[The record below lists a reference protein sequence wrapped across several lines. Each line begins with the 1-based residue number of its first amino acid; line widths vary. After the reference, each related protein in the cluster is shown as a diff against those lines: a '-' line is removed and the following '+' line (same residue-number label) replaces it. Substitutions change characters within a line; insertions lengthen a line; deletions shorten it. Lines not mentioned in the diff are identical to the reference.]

1 MSEVAVAPT
10 TLSQAVSFVGA
21 LSEEQFSEMQA
32 AIRGQHSFE
41 VSKVDR
47 SRLSGVLSLPD
58 DGVSYVLRVLGFLY
72 NQIEPRRDERREVF
86 AGKLEGVLNRTGAEI
101 SDEIKKRFS
110 LLLAFSENHETHLKI
125 ERLGAGFIASVRS
138 VQTFLD
144 LRPNFSDSRTSID
157 GVVPVIQMNII
168 TDSPRNHEAS
178 IVFQM
183 DMNGLV
189 ELKKAI
195 DDIDAKIAAIKS
207 NDSVNTLKLL
217 LPE

>member
-1 MSEVAVAPT
+1 
-10 TLSQAVSFVGA
+10 
-21 LSEEQFSEMQA
+21 
-32 AIRGQHSFE
+32 
-41 VSKVDR
+41 
-47 SRLSGVLSLPD
+47 
-58 DGVSYVLRVLGFLY
+58 
-72 NQIEPRRDERREVF
+72 
-86 AGKLEGVLNRTGAEI
+86 
-101 SDEIKKRFS
+101 
-110 LLLAFSENHETHLKI
+110 
-125 ERLGAGFIASVRS
+125 
-138 VQTFLD
+138 
-144 LRPNFSDSRTSID
+144 
-157 GVVPVIQMNII
+157 MNII